1 MAGGPRAA
9 TSVASGATD
18 APRCTQRLFA
28 LTKTFIAVELLVL
41 NQGAQSANLSTLAQM
56 SLKDGEGRRYTI
68 DLLAAMA
75 VGGAAPQGELAPGE
89 TVRGPVGFQVLADAS
104 GLLFIFDGDIFGA
117 GKVFVQLP

>member
-1 MAGGPRAA
+1 M
-9 TSVASGATD
+9 
-18 APRCTQRLFA
+18 
-28 LTKTFIAVELLVL
+28 L